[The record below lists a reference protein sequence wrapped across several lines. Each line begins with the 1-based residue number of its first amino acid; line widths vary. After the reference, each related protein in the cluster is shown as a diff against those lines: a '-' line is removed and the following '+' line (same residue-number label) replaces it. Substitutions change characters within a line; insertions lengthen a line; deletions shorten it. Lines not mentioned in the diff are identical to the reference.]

1 MKKLLIILCISLLL
15 FVSCHKQDENFKPLS
30 LSAAMDVEEILGG
43 TVNKKTLIMPL
54 STDFANIPQDPNN
67 PLSTEKVRLGQL
79 LFHETKL
86 SANPKL
92 IQGLFTY
99 SCATCH
105 HAEAGFQS
113 GLAQAIGE
121 GGKGFGITGEG
132 RIPVQKFL
140 DSVDVQS
147 IRTPSSLNMAYQEV
161 IMWEGNLG
169 ATGVNT
175 GTEALWTKFPV
186 NLNSLGFQGLETQA
200 IAAQTAHH
208 LKADTSFLQGN
219 TTYKNLF
226 DLAFES
232 LPSDKRITT
241 TTIGL
246 AIAAYERTLLA
257 NESPFQKWLKGDK
270 TAMDSNQKAGA
281 RLFFG
286 KAQCGSCHNGPA
298 LNSMAFYALGMG
310 DLQNGV
316 NGVINLKAN
325 NNQKGRGDFTQNDS
339 DMFKF
344 KVPQLYNL
352 KDVKFYGHG
361 STFSSISDVVHYI
374 NKAVPQKS
382 DVPVS
387 NLAAQ
392 FQPLGL
398 TEDEIS
404 KIIAFVQD
412 ALWDPNLIRY
422 EPATVPSGNCIP
434 NNDAQ
439 SRIDRGCQ

>member
-1 MKKLLIILCISLLL
+1 MKTLIPVLIFCL
-15 FVSCHKQDENFKPLS
+15 FFLACNKQDQSFKPLS
-30 LSAAMDVEEILGG
+30 MPAVFDEENLLGG
-43 TVNKKTLIMPL
+43 TVNKNSLIMPL
-54 STDFANIPQDPNN
+54 STDLANIPQDPNN
-67 PLSTEKVRLGQL
+67 LLTTEKVQLGQL

-132 RIPVQKFL
+132 RVPVAAFL
-140 DSVDVQS
+140 DSVDVQP
-147 IRTPSSLNMAYQEV
+147 IRTPSALNVAYQEV
-161 IMWEGNLG
+161 VMWSGNLG
-169 ATGVNT
+169 ATGVNA
-175 GTEALWTKFPV
+175 GTSTLWTKFPV

-226 DLAFES
+226 DQAFAS
-232 LPSDKRITT
+232 LPANQRITT

-246 AIAAYERTLLA
+246 AIAAFERTLLA

-270 TAMDSNQKAGA
+270 TAMTTDQKAGA

-286 KAQCGSCHNGPA
+286 KAQCSSCHNGPA
-298 LNSMAFYALGMG
+298 LNSMSFYALGMG

-316 NGVINLKAN
+316 NGVINLKTGN
-325 NNQKGRGDFTQNDS
+325 VQKGRGDFTQNDS

-352 KDVKFYGHG
+352 KDVSFYGHG

-374 NKAVPQKS
+374 NSAVPQRS
-382 DVPVS
+382 DVPTA
-387 NLAAQ
+387 NLATQ
-392 FQPLGL
+392 FKPLNL

-404 KIIAFVQD
+404 KIVAFVQD
-412 ALWDPNLIRY
+412 ALWDPNLVRY

-439 SRIDRGCQ
+439 SKKDRGCQ

>member
-1 MKKLLIILCISLLL
+1 
-15 FVSCHKQDENFKPLS
+15 
-30 LSAAMDVEEILGG
+30 
-43 TVNKKTLIMPL
+43 
-54 STDFANIPQDPNN
+54 
-67 PLSTEKVRLGQL
+67 
-79 LFHETKL
+79 
-86 SANPKL
+86 
-92 IQGLFTY
+92 
-99 SCATCH
+99 
-105 HAEAGFQS
+105 
-113 GLAQAIGE
+113 
-121 GGKGFGITGEG
+121 
-132 RIPVQKFL
+132 VQKFL

-161 IMWEGNLG
+161 VMWEGNLG

-175 GTEALWTKFPV
+175 GTDALWTKFPV

-208 LKADTSFLQGN
+208 LKADTSFLHGN

-226 DLAFES
+226 DLAFAS
-232 LPSDKRITT
+232 LPSDERITT

-325 NNQKGRGDFTQNDS
+325 NSQKGRGDFTQNDS

-382 DVPVS
+382 DVPAS